1 MASTFHPSQSAKVEL
16 AVPQRGERRVLTRL
30 AEKNAF
36 EEIERREKQSER
48 RHKSLELLQNVT
60 GMAALLASAGSLRYF
75 QLRRTGYGRL
85 DDRVCRGS
93 AEKERLSQV

>member
-1 MASTFHPSQSAKVEL
+1 M
-16 AVPQRGERRVLTRL
+16 PQRGERRVLTRL

-60 GMAALLASAGSLRYF
+60 GMAALPLRLEAYDISNFAG
-75 QLRRTGYGRL
+75 QDT
-85 DDRVCRGS
+85 VGS
-93 AEKERLSQV
+93 IVFC